1 MNELSHRAA
10 SRETAS
16 SGNGN
21 EWPPGWNVGPHGIGT
36 GRYIDA
42 RFARLEHEKLWS
54 RVWQAAAR
62 LDEIPAIGN
71 YTVYDIGDQSILLVR
86 VGESTVKAYYN
97 ACPHRGTALG
107 QGCGTFEGGRIRC
120 PFHGWRWNLMGR
132 NEFVLERQEF
142 HGGQLSESDV
152 ALKEVSVVLF
162 AGFVFI
168 NLDLDPQPFD
178 EFIAPVRAL
187 LEDLAIADMHHYW
200 WKSIAVPANWKVT
213 QEAFFEGFH
222 VPATHPQLEK
232 GGAEVI
238 LGKREDVEFMHR
250 NVAYEVFPQGHGRFY
265 GGKKTS
271 MAGHVNEPKADLLT
285 AMAARLQLL
294 VDGMDAMV
302 LQEDIDVLL
311 SLRNKSIPE
320 GSTLGGEYVKALY
333 AHAAAQKRPMPK
345 ATPQILGMWG
355 GEIFVFPNLMILPH
369 AGNAMIYRVR
379 PNGFDPDHCTF
390 EILSTRSY
398 PEASK
403 PPRALV
409 QPVTD
414 VRDPQQLRL
423 IPRQDLG
430 NIPRMQKGLHAR
442 GMHQTWLAANQEK
455 IILSMHQELD
465 KYLRAP

>member
-1 MNELSHRAA
+1 
-10 SRETAS
+10 
-16 SGNGN
+16 
-21 EWPPGWNVGPHGIGT
+21 
-36 GRYIDA
+36 
-42 RFARLEHEKLWS
+42 
-54 RVWQAAAR
+54 
-62 LDEIPAIGN
+62 
-71 YTVYDIGDQSILLVR
+71 
-86 VGESTVKAYYN
+86 
-97 ACPHRGTALG
+97 
-107 QGCGTFEGGRIRC
+107 
-120 PFHGWRWNLMGR
+120 
-132 NEFVLERQEF
+132 
-142 HGGQLSESDV
+142 
-152 ALKEVSVVLF
+152 
-162 AGFVFI
+162 
-168 NLDLDPQPFD
+168 
-178 EFIAPVRAL
+178 
-187 LEDLAIADMHHYW
+187 
-200 WKSIAVPANWKVT
+200 
-213 QEAFFEGFH
+213 
-222 VPATHPQLEK
+222 
-232 GGAEVI
+232 
-238 LGKREDVEFMHR
+238 
-250 NVAYEVFPQGHGRFY
+250 
-265 GGKKTS
+265 
-271 MAGHVNEPKADLLT
+271 
-285 AMAARLQLL
+285 
-294 VDGMDAMV
+294 